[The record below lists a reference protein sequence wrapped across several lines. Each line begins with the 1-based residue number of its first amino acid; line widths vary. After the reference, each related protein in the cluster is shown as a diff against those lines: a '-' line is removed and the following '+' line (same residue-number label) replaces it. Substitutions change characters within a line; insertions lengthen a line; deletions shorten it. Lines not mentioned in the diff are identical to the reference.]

1 MNGQYLILNMTG
13 TGGIFCIQSAR
24 RGLMLPLML
33 LAAVLLFLVI
43 CLLIRRIR
51 KKKREKPPKNE
62 EKQEMGTAP
71 ASKS

>member
-43 CLLIRRIR
+43 CLLVRQIR
-51 KKKREKPPKNE
+51 KKKQKKSPRAG
-62 EKQEMGTAP
+62 EKQKTDAASPSGT
-71 ASKS
+71 